1 MNNIFNKS
9 IDANISSALSEILKT
24 EGINVN
30 GKWAPSVNIFENEK
44 ELIVHMG
51 IPLLDESSL
60 NIEFIN
66 NQILV
71 TGKNNNNM
79 SGYVL
84 KRNEFNY
91 GNFERKIVLPIHI
104 IDKTNVSVEFIKG
117 ILVINIQKNKS
128 ENHFSINLK

>member
-1 MNNIFNKS
+1 MDNIFSKS
-9 IDANISSALSEILKT
+9 IDENISNALSEILKT

-44 ELIVHMG
+44 ELSVHMC
-51 IPLLDESSL
+51 IPLLIENSL

-71 TGKNNNNM
+71 TGKNTNVM
-79 SGYVL
+79 TGYSV

-91 GNFERKIVLPIHI
+91 
-104 IDKTNVSVEFIKG
+104 
-117 ILVINIQKNKS
+117 
-128 ENHFSINLK
+128 